1 MAIVPQQQ
9 GLPFVVEPVSSQ
21 QVQLW
26 ATYAGQVSTEE
37 GFSLVSNVFHAF
49 WWQAAAY
56 DCYQSASGLL
66 GFDVSSVVVYLD
78 MIVNELRNAMEFWA
92 NVVSLMDGYQAL
104 RLSSGQWIEDAMQQV
119 QRALDLRQAV
129 AGQVAIWCDTYQI
142 ALPES
147 TQALFAEMQ
156 SKGF

>member
-1 MAIVPQQQ
+1 MATVPQQQ

-26 ATYAGQVSTEE
+26 AAYAGQVLTQP
-37 GFSLVSNVFHAF
+37 GFSLVSSAF
-49 WWQAAAY
+49 DALWWQAAAS
-56 DCYQSASGLL
+56 DCYQSASRLL
-66 GFDVSSVVVYLD
+66 GFDASSVVFYLD
-78 MIVNELRNAMEFWA
+78 MIVNELRNAMESWA
-92 NVVSLMDGYQAL
+92 RVVSLMGECQ
-104 RLSSGQWIEDAMQQV
+104 GQWIEDAMQQV
-119 QRALDLRQAV
+119 QRSLDLRQA
-129 AGQVAIWCDTYQI
+129 AASQVAIWCDTYQL